1 MVLRGCLKQWEGSAL
16 LPRVSPQGEKKEQ
29 IGVGESLCGLKEGL
43 GRFPHPHASPSQSSG
58 PASGEE
64 RLPGRGQ
71 VPGVGPGTGRRCPC
85 LCELQLTKASTAP
98 SDLEINPRP
107 GRHQHPHTRPFPPL
121 PHMLIAP
128 TLI

>member
-1 MVLRGCLKQWEGSAL
+1 MVLRGCLNQWEGSAL

-71 VPGVGPGTGRRCPC
+71 VPAVGWGLERAGGAHACASSNSQRHPQLHLTLRLIPGPAVISTHTPGPFH
-85 LCELQLTKASTAP
+85 LSLTC
-98 SDLEINPRP
+98 
-107 GRHQHPHTRPFPPL
+107 
-121 PHMLIAP
+121 
-128 TLI
+128 